1 MVAGEITMSRRA
13 RERPT
18 VVVGTHVLVPFP
30 RHKMEAVVI
39 EHRGFIGVGGREMV
53 RIQPLD
59 SDGGPFVVPVEEIE
73 IASGPAPVEAAAA
86 RGRRRGPADSP
97 PVVHLPVGA
106 HVRVELPNS
115 VLDMEVVED
124 LGELDGRQFVRVQS
138 LDAEYV
144 HADFEVAAEDV
155 EVLSLPKRRGRA
167 AA

>member
-1 MVAGEITMSRRA
+1 MVAGETTMARRA
-13 RERPT
+13 IERPT
-18 VVVGTHVLVPFP
+18 VAVGTRVLVPFP

-86 RGRRRGPADSP
+86 RGRGRGRAESQPGA
-97 PVVHLPVGA
+97 HLPVGA
-106 HVRVELPNS
+106 RVRVELPHS

-124 LGELDGRQFVRVQS
+124 LGVLEGRQIVRVQS
-138 LDAEYV
+138 LDADYV
-144 HADFEVAAEDV
+144 HADLEVAAEDV

>member
-1 MVAGEITMSRRA
+1 MSRRA

-18 VVVGTHVLVPFP
+18 VQVGTHVLVPLLW
-30 RHKMEAVVI
+30 HKMEAVVI
-39 EHRGFIGVGGREMV
+39 EHRGFIGVGGREIV
-53 RIQPLD
+53 SIQPLD
-59 SDGGPFVVPVEEIE
+59 PDDDRGPFEVPVEEIE
-73 IASGPAPVEAAAA
+73 IASGPAPAEAAAA
-86 RGRRRGPADSP
+86 RGRRSGRTESQ
-97 PVVHLPVGA
+97 PVAHLPVGA
-106 HVRVELPNS
+106 HVRVELPHS

-124 LGELDGRQFVRVQS
+124 LGELDGRQVVRVQS